1 MVEQIIMRSG
11 SNTLNGFNFDHIVPA
26 SGADFKEQVRSCIEQ
41 LQEFLHQG
49 EDLSLF
55 VTQQTFFILART
67 REEYEERSTIIRNQ
81 MLSLCGTSLPATSI
95 VAQSPA
101 GNRAVVLELI
111 CTKDSDDKKV
121 SYKSLSGVNYTVIE
135 YQGFK
140 TVHCAGLMGNVDDTI
155 TEASER
161 AFKMALSILNKE
173 GLSIKNIIRQ
183 WNYIEDIAIVEDMED
198 APQNYQDFNDVRSR
212 YYDQVKF
219 DQGYPA
225 ATGIGQDTGG
235 VIIGFIAL
243 SESDIISIKPIGNP
257 GQIDA
262 HKYSEIVLEG
272 NSDQK
277 CTPKF
282 ERAKLVTI
290 GSRNYIYVSGTAS
303 ILGEKTVHEGDVE
316 KQTLTTI
323 DNIKRLFSRENQET
337 LGLDFDVAKIQF
349 SHLRV
354 YVKFKKDIPAVQ
366 KVCDAELNCKSSLF
380 LESDVCRENLLV
392 EIEGVFTV

>member
-11 SNTLNGFNFDHIVPA
+11 SHTLNGFNFDHIVPA
-26 SGADFKEQVRSCIEQ
+26 SGADFIEQVRSCIEQ

-49 EDLSLF
+49 EDMSLF

-81 MLSLCGTSLPATSI
+81 LLSLCGTSQPATSI

-101 GNRAVVLELI
+101 GNRDVVLELI
-111 CTKDSDDKKV
+111 CTRDSDDKKV
-121 SYKSLSGVNYTVIE
+121 SYKSLSGINYTVIE

-140 TVHCAGLMGNVDDTI
+140 TVHCAGLMGNADDTI

-161 AFKMALSILNKE
+161 AFKMALTILNQE

-183 WNYIEDIAIVEDMED
+183 WNYIEDIAIVEDMDD
-198 APQNYQDFNDVRSR
+198 APQNYQDFNDVRAR

-219 DQGYPA
+219 EQGYPA

-243 SESDIISIKPIGNP
+243 SESDIITIKPIGNP

-262 HKYSEIVLEG
+262 HKYSKIVLEG

-303 ILGEKTVHEGDVE
+303 ILGEKSVHEGDVE

-323 DNIKRLFSRENQET
+323 ENIKRLFSRENQET

-366 KVCDAELNCKSSLF
+366 KVCEAELNCKSSLF

>member
-11 SNTLNGFNFDHIVPA
+11 SNTLNGFNFDHIVPE
-26 SGADFKEQVRSCIEQ
+26 SGADFKEQIRSCIEQ
-41 LQEFLHQG
+41 LQEFIHQG
-49 EDLSLF
+49 EDMKLF
-55 VTQQTFFILART
+55 VTQQTFFISAQS
-67 REEYEERSTIIRNQ
+67 REEYEKRTAIIRQ
-81 MLSLCGTSLPATSI
+81 QLLSLCGSSLPATSI

-101 GNRAVVLELI
+101 GNRDVVLELI
-111 CTKDSDDKKV
+111 CTRASDNKKV
-121 SYKSLSGVNYTVIE
+121 TYKSLSGVNYTVIE

-140 TVHCAGLMGNVDDTI
+140 TVHGAGLMGNVDDTI
-155 TEASER
+155 AEASER
-161 AFKMALSILNKE
+161 AFKMAVAILNAE
-173 GLSIKNIIRQ
+173 GLSIQNIIRQ
-183 WNYIEDIAIVEDMED
+183 WNYIENIAIVEDVN
-198 APQNYQDFNDVRSR
+198 APQNYQDFNDVRAR
-212 YYDQVKF
+212 YYDQVRFEK
-219 DQGYPA
+219 GYPA

-323 DNIKRLFSRENQET
+323 DNIKRLFSKENQVT
-337 LGLDFDVAKIQF
+337 VGLDFDVAKIKF

-354 YVKFKKDIPAVQ
+354 YVKYNKDIPAVQ
-366 KVCDAELNCKSSLF
+366 KVCEAELNCKSSLF

-392 EIEGVFTV
+392 EIEGVFTF

>member
-1 MVEQIIMRSG
+1 
-11 SNTLNGFNFDHIVPA
+11 
-26 SGADFKEQVRSCIEQ
+26 
-41 LQEFLHQG
+41 
-49 EDLSLF
+49 
-55 VTQQTFFILART
+55 
-67 REEYEERSTIIRNQ
+67 
-81 MLSLCGTSLPATSI
+81 
-95 VAQSPA
+95 
-101 GNRAVVLELI
+101 
-111 CTKDSDDKKV
+111 
-121 SYKSLSGVNYTVIE
+121 
-135 YQGFK
+135 
-140 TVHCAGLMGNVDDTI
+140 MGNVDDTI
-155 TEASER
+155 TESSER
-161 AFKMALSILNKE
+161 AFKMALTILNKE

-183 WNYIEDIAIVEDMED
+183 WNYIEDIAIVEDNED
-198 APQNYQDFNDVRSR
+198 APQNYQDFNDVRAR
-212 YYDQVKF
+212 YYDQVQF
-219 DQGYPA
+219 DKGYPA

-243 SESDIISIKPIGNP
+243 SDSDIISIKPIGNP

-262 HKYSEIVLEG
+262 HKYSELVLEG
-272 NSDQK
+272 SSEQK

-303 ILGEKTVHEGDVE
+303 ILGEKTVHKGDVE

-323 DNIKRLFSRENQET
+323 ENIKRLFSKENQDN

-354 YVKFKKDIPAVQ
+354 YVKYKKDIPAVQ

-380 LESDVCRENLLV
+380 LESDVCREDLLV

>member
-11 SNTLNGFNFDHIVPA
+11 SNTLNGFNFDHIVPE

-49 EDLSLF
+49 EDKNLF
-55 VTQQTFFILART
+55 VTQQTFFIHALT
-67 REEYEERSTIIRNQ
+67 REEYEERSIVIRNQ
-81 MLSLCGTSLPATSI
+81 LLSLCGTSLPATSI

-101 GNRAVVLELI
+101 GNKDVVLELI
-111 CTKDSDDKKV
+111 CTKDSEDKKV

-140 TVHCAGLMGNVDDTI
+140 TVHCAGLMGNVDDSI
-155 TEASER
+155 AEASER
-161 AFKMALSILNKE
+161 AFKMAVAILDAEDLSIQ
-173 GLSIKNIIRQ
+173 NIIRQ
-183 WNYIEDIAIVEDMED
+183 WNYIENIAIVEDEN
-198 APQNYQDFNDVRSR
+198 APQNYQDFNDVRAR

-219 DQGYPA
+219 GQGYPA

-243 SESDIISIKPIGNP
+243 SESDIIAIKPIGNP

-323 DNIKRLFSRENQET
+323 DNIKRLFSKENQAT

-354 YVKFKKDIPAVQ
+354 YVKYKKDIPAVQ
-366 KVCDAELNCKSSLF
+366 KVCDTELNCKSSLF
-380 LESDVCRENLLV
+380 LESDVCREDLLV